1 MFSGPEGALNTLLY
15 AKSRI
20 MEVSINSKKTI
31 LKSFVGWLPLAL
43 VSAVFYCVIFVVLIM
58 WLLKSFMGIDEVLAR
73 QISWVVGSILLV
85 LSGYFYL
92 RWLTSSLSSYRLAIE
107 NDTLKVSGK
116 NGWRSLNAELPVSAL
131 EKILL
136 GQNAQAIEK
145 LSDGHGAIR
154 DQIDSRLTFF
164 PKTGKPFK
172 LDFAAKA
179 FDSMSLYE
187 FLVFAKSKGIE
198 INESV

>member
-1 MFSGPEGALNTLLY
+1 
-15 AKSRI
+15 

-92 RWLTSSLSSYRLAIE
+92 RWLTNSLSSYTLAIE

-116 NGWRSLNAELPVSAL
+116 NGWRSVNTKLPVSA
-131 EKILL
+131 I
-136 GQNAQAIEK
+136 
-145 LSDGHGAIR
+145 
-154 DQIDSRLTFF
+154 
-164 PKTGKPFK
+164 
-172 LDFAAKA
+172 
-179 FDSMSLYE
+179 
-187 FLVFAKSKGIE
+187 
-198 INESV
+198 